1 MLFFLLLFAS
11 INAFAINQ
19 KDVNLTQSEQLNV
32 SSKVEK
38 FYIDETGNLPAEEI
52 FKKDFTNVKNELKNS
67 SNGNIW
73 RKITISNKYTDSLL
87 VQLNIRLYSK
97 TKFDSEIYLVK
108 ENNKE
113 IYMKKLVK
121 LKFNRNEKKVNYY
134 VLYT

>member
-1 MLFFLLLFAS
+1 MFKINFHLFFLLLFVS

-19 KDVNLTQSEQLNV
+19 KDVILTQSEQLNV

-73 RKITISNKYTDSLL
+73 QKITISNEYTDSLL
-87 VQLNIRLYSK
+87 VQLNIGLYSK
-97 TKFDSEIYLVK
+97 KNLT
-108 ENNKE
+108 
-113 IYMKKLVK
+113 
-121 LKFNRNEKKVNYY
+121 LKFIWLRQIIK
-134 VLYT
+134 